1 MLSGHLQSVPCIRWG
16 GEGLIYSAS
25 QDRTIKVWRD
35 EDVSVLVRLMLLLN
49 DLKVSSQEAR
59 NVVIVVFQIGNWW
72 SRSYLENACCKKK
85 KKKRCAIIKYTEI
98 FSQKIGCTINT
109 PLPPLSNFLLLQNQH
124 LIFWACPDEKNLQ
137 QMAKRFTTHF
147 QYYNP
152 FAEESIFTISVN
164 CAEHILPG

>member
-49 DLKVSSQEAR
+49 DLKVSSQEAT

-85 KKKRCAIIKYTEI
+85 KKNVPSLNIRKYFHKKSAVLLTP
-98 FSQKIGCTINT
+98 

-152 FAEESIFTISVN
+152 FAEESIFTICVN

>member
-1 MLSGHLQSVPCIRWG
+1 MWDTFLYKTLFVLSGHLQSVPCIRWG

-49 DLKVSSQEAR
+49 EWKVSSQEAR

-72 SRSYLENACCKKK
+72 SRSYLENACFQNKK

-109 PLPPLSNFLLLQNQH
+109 PPASPLKLFTPSESAPDFLSLSRWEKPSANGQTFYNTFSVLQS
-124 LIFWACPDEKNLQ
+124 FC
-137 QMAKRFTTHF
+137 
-147 QYYNP
+147 
-152 FAEESIFTISVN
+152 
-164 CAEHILPG
+164 

>member
-85 KKKRCAIIKYTEI
+85 KKDVPSLNIRKYFHKKSAVLLTPPCLPSQTFYSFRISTWFFEPVQMRKTFSKWPNVLQHI
-98 FSQKIGCTINT
+98 FSTTI
-109 PLPPLSNFLLLQNQH
+109 LLL
-124 LIFWACPDEKNLQ
+124 KS
-137 QMAKRFTTHF
+137 RFSP
-147 QYYNP
+147 Y
-152 FAEESIFTISVN
+152 V
-164 CAEHILPG
+164 

>member
-49 DLKVSSQEAR
+49 DWKVSSQEAR

-72 SRSYLENACCKKK
+72 SSSYLGNACCKKK
-85 KKKRCAIIKYTEI
+85 EDVPSLNIRKYFLKKSAVLLTPH
-98 FSQKIGCTINT
+98 
-109 PLPPLSNFLLLQNQH
+109 PLPPSPLKLFTPSESAPDFLSLSRWEKPSANGQTFYNTFSVLQS
-124 LIFWACPDEKNLQ
+124 FC
-137 QMAKRFTTHF
+137 
-147 QYYNP
+147 
-152 FAEESIFTISVN
+152 
-164 CAEHILPG
+164 